1 MINFITKL
9 KTKITSK
16 WYELLND
23 PAGPHLVA
31 MSFAIGVI
39 SEMLTI
45 PTLGIAFV
53 LMIVIVKRLNYSLT
67 AASAGY
73 FFTKIVYI
81 PLAPLELKIGK
92 TLLHENFDPHAH
104 KWAWAR
110 GVLHKDAEL
119 LLGAVIIGGVLTVIC
134 YFVIRKIIAL
144 RLKHN
149 QKTGGSGDISS

>member
-1 MINFITKL
+1 MKNFIMKC
-9 KTKITSK
+9 KIKIASK
-16 WYELLND
+16 WRELLND

-45 PTLGIAFV
+45 PTVGIAFV
-53 LMIVIVKRLNYSLT
+53 LMIVIVKWLKFSMT
-67 AASAGY
+67 SALVGY

-92 TLLHENFDPHAH
+92 SLLHQNFDPHAH

-110 GVLHKDAEL
+110 GVLHKDSEL
-119 LLGAVIIGGVLTVIC
+119 LLGAVIIGGALAIIC
-134 YFVIRKIIAL
+134 YFVIRKILVL
-144 RLKHN
+144 RLKR
-149 QKTGGSGDISS
+149 KSKIGDWPSI

>member
-1 MINFITKL
+1 MKNFITKL
-9 KTKITSK
+9 KTKIVSK
-16 WYELLND
+16 WHELLND

-45 PTLGIAFV
+45 PTVGIAFV
-53 LMIVIVKRLNYSLT
+53 LMLVIVRWLKFSMT
-67 AASAGY
+67 SALVGY

-92 TLLHENFDPHAH
+92 SMLHVNFDPHAH

-110 GVLHKDAEL
+110 GVLRKDAEL
-119 LLGAVIIGGVLTVIC
+119 LLGAVIVGGALAVIC
-134 YFVIRKIIAL
+134 YFVIRQILVL
-144 RLKHN
+144 RLKHKS
-149 QKTGGSGDISS
+149 KTALS

>member
-1 MINFITKL
+1 MNNFITKL
-9 KTKITSK
+9 KTKIVSK
-16 WYELLND
+16 WHELLND

-45 PTLGIAFV
+45 PTIGIAFF
-53 LMIVIVKRLNYSLT
+53 LMLVVVRWLKFSMT
-67 AASAGY
+67 SAVVGY

-92 TLLHENFDPHAH
+92 SLLHENFDPHAH

-110 GVLHKDAEL
+110 ILHKDAEL
-119 LLGAVIIGGVLTVIC
+119 LLGAVIIGGGLSVIC
-134 YFVIRKIIAL
+134 YFVIRQILVL
-144 RLKHN
+144 RLKRKS
-149 QKTGGSGDISS
+149 KTALS

>member
-1 MINFITKL
+1 MENFITKL
-9 KTKITSK
+9 KTKIASK
-16 WYELLND
+16 WHELLND
-23 PAGPHLVA
+23 PEGPHLVA

-45 PTLGIAFV
+45 PTVGIAFV
-53 LMIVIVKRLNYSLT
+53 LMIVIVKWLKFSMS
-67 AASAGY
+67 SALVGY

-92 TLLHENFDPHAH
+92 SLLHENFNPHAH

-119 LLGAVIIGGVLTVIC
+119 LLGSVIIGGVLAVIC
-134 YFVIRKIIAL
+134 FFVIRQILVLKLKRKSKNAL
-144 RLKHN
+144 
-149 QKTGGSGDISS
+149 S

>member
-1 MINFITKL
+1 MKKFITKL
-9 KTKITSK
+9 KTKIVSK
-16 WYELLND
+16 WHELLND

-45 PTLGIAFV
+45 PTIGIALL
-53 LMIVIVKRLNYSLT
+53 LMIVIVRWLKFSMT
-67 AASAGY
+67 SALVGY
-73 FFTKIVYI
+73 FFTKLVYI

-92 TLLHENFDPHAH
+92 SLLHQNFDPHAH

-119 LLGAVIIGGVLTVIC
+119 LLGAVIIGGLLAVIC
-134 YFVIRKIIAL
+134 YFVIRQILVL
-144 RLKHN
+144 RLKRKS
-149 QKTGGSGDISS
+149 KTALS

>member
-1 MINFITKL
+1 MKNFITKL
-9 KTKITSK
+9 KTKIASK
-16 WYELLND
+16 WHELLND

-45 PTLGIAFV
+45 PTVGIAFV
-53 LMIVIVKRLNYSLT
+53 LMIVIVKKVSFSMT
-67 AASAGY
+67 SALVGY

-81 PLAPLELKIGK
+81 PLAPLELMIGK

-119 LLGAVIIGGVLTVIC
+119 LLGAVIIGGVLAVIC
-134 YFVIRKIIAL
+134 YFVIRQILVL
-144 RLKHN
+144 RLKRTP
-149 QKTGGSGDISS
+149 KTKLS

>member
-1 MINFITKL
+1 MKNLITKL

-16 WYELLND
+16 WHELLND
-23 PAGPHLVA
+23 PARPHLVA

-45 PTLGIAFV
+45 PTIGIVFV
-53 LMIVIVKRLNYSLT
+53 LMIVIVKWLKFRMT
-67 AASAGY
+67 SALVGY

-92 TLLHENFDPHAH
+92 TLLHENFDPLVH

-119 LLGAVIIGGVLTVIC
+119 LLGAVIIGGVLAVIC
-134 YFVIRKIIAL
+134 YFVIRQILVL
-144 RLKHN
+144 RLKRN
-149 QKTGGSGDISS
+149 SKTVLS